1 MIFKDK
7 QVNHTTE
14 NHSRNHL
21 EVEDTHLYN
30 NRGTYNELDE
40 HYCLLHQQ
48 YPHCHYHQHDTNA
61 RQKTTYDNHE
71 KHLNTNIDYTQNLQ
85 DSSERNGYQI
95 DLNVTNHS
103 VYSDDTNKGA
113 NKQKVSKAKTGK
125 SKRLILSNLGENT
138 NREENNTCAH
148 CHSPI
153 TSAYAIQSIERNET
167 LAVKDA
173 SPLIEPNRDLGDDED
188 QLGKM
193 RYVMVKG
200 LQ

>member
-14 NHSRNHL
+14 NHSREHL

-40 HYCLLHQQ
+40 HYCLLHHQ
-48 YPHCHYHQHDTNA
+48 YPNCHYHHHDTNA

-85 DSSERNGYQI
+85 EPCERNGYQI

-167 LAVKDA
+167 LASKDA
-173 SPLIEPNRDLGDDED
+173 SPLTAPNRDLEDDGD

-193 RYVMVKG
+193 R
-200 LQ
+200 